1 MTTPTKPPAT
11 PTYILRGHAA
21 QVHSLH
27 LYHHN
32 LRLLSGDADGWIAVW
47 DLVSKRAVAVW
58 KAHDGAVLGVHAR
71 FRGSAGS
78 GSGGSTEVYTH
89 GRDHKLRVWRFS
101 GVEEGYLRRAL
112 PVDFGGA
119 AGGAAGPAAGN
130 LGGEGGEGGAGRQP
144 WLVHSLPV
152 NALNFCAFAWVDLSP
167 LSLSV
172 SLDGD
177 GGEGRQAEGEGAVSE
192 PKPEPEPEPPSQDN
206 STSTSTSTP
215 TSTST
220 SPVLIAVPNALNS
233 GAIDLFHLPT
243 ERRVCTIP
251 ADGEVKT
258 GMVMALHLFLRP
270 AERDL
275 HVAAA
280 YEDGSVMVFRSPIS
294 FQSLAPQRQQQ
305 GSAPGACKWE
315 KLYASRAHDQPV
327 LSIDAAPSGE
337 WVFSSAADAKVVMH
351 PFVRRA
357 GAGRE
362 QPPAKVVNTRH
373 AGQQGLRV
381 RSDGRILA
389 TAGWD
394 SRVRVYSC
402 KTLKEVAVLKWH
414 KEGCYAVAFAG
425 VGSGGRGDG
434 AGVVGEGEGEGGGEG
449 ERTLTDTQGKGGL
462 SAVHQRL
469 RNQKVQSTHWLA
481 AGSKDGKI
489 SLWDIY

>member
-1 MTTPTKPPAT
+1 MTTPQTKPPAT

-21 QVHSLH
+21 QIHSLH
-27 LYHHN
+27 IYHHN
-32 LRLLSGDADGWIAVW
+32 LRLVSGDADGWIAVW
-47 DLVSKRAVAVW
+47 DLVSKRPIAVW
-58 KAHDGAVLGVHAR
+58 KAHDGAVLGVYAR
-71 FRGSAGS
+71 FRGDGS
-78 GSGGSTEVYTH
+78 SGVTEVFTH

-101 GVEEGYLRRAL
+101 VAEEVDLRRGL
-112 PVDFGGA
+112 PVDSLGVA
-119 AGGAAGPAAGN
+119 ASTGPPAET
-130 LGGEGGEGGAGRQP
+130 GGEAGQGAGAGAGAGRQP

-152 NALNFCAFAWVDLSP
+152 NALNFCAFAWVDLP
-167 LSLSV
+167 ALLSGPVAVPSDGDG
-172 SLDGD
+172 DGD
-177 GGEGRQAEGEGAVSE
+177 GGAEA
-192 PKPEPEPEPPSQDN
+192 EPEPPSRDK
-206 STSTSTSTP
+206 SP
-215 TSTST
+215 

-258 GMVMALHLFLRP
+258 GMVMALTLFLSP
-270 AERDL
+270 EGRDL

-280 YEDGSVMVFRSPIS
+280 YEDGSVMVFRSPVP
-294 FQSLAPQRQQQ
+294 FQGLGPQQQQQQ
-305 GSAPGACKWE
+305 GLAAGSWKWE

-351 PFVRRA
+351 PFLRKA
-357 GAGRE
+357 GAGGLARE
-362 QPPAKVVNTRH
+362 QPAKVVKTRH

-414 KEGCYAVAFAG
+414 REGCYAV
-425 VGSGGRGDG
+425 
-434 AGVVGEGEGEGGGEG
+434 
-449 ERTLTDTQGKGGL
+449 
-462 SAVHQRL
+462 
-469 RNQKVQSTHWLA
+469 
-481 AGSKDGKI
+481 
-489 SLWDIY
+489 